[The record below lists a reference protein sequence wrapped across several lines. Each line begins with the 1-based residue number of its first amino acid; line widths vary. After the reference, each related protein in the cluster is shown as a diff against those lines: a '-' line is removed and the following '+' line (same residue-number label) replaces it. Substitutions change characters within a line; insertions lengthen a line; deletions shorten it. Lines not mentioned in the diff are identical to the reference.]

1 MKVLLLENTEEHKFT
16 LANELR
22 ESYEKD
28 GELVFKCVKA
38 LVFIKIFE
46 LIAPRCLDVETID
59 IYNARFYM
67 M

>member
-1 MKVLLLENTEEHKFT
+1 MKVLLLENTEEYKFT

-38 LVFIKIFE
+38 LVFLKIYE
-46 LIAPRCLDVETID
+46 LIAP
-59 IYNARFYM
+59 
-67 M
+67 